1 MAEDEDRLARIER
14 TLSQLQQGVRD
25 GFVEVYKQLD
35 SFRRDDERQSQHL
48 QREMNTQ
55 ANQLQVRLDDL
66 HRRFTDLQERLTGVD
81 GRIGSMDAR
90 LDTRLQGLDDR
101 LNTRFMGVE
110 GRLSGIEQRLDH
122 KAGNWTV
129 NLWGATLA
137 ILIGPATAL
146 VKLLP
151 W

>member
-14 TLSQLQQGVRD
+14 TLSQLQQSVRD

-35 SFRRDDERQSQHL
+35 SIRRDDERQSQHL
-48 QREMNTQ
+48 QREMTSH
-55 ANQLQVRLDDL
+55 AHQLQVRLDDL
-66 HRRFTDLQERLTGVD
+66 HRRFTDLQERLTGVE
-81 GRIGSMDAR
+81 GRIGTVDAR

-137 ILIGPATAL
+137 ILIGAATAL

-151 W
+151 